1 MIGDGWSEQHALRP
15 AGPESPLSV
24 RRIAVITGSRAEF
37 GLLAPVMTAIGA
49 RSDQVLMVIAA
60 GSHLVLPSQT
70 FYDVRSQ
77 FNIAEVVPMQV
88 SGKTGRAEDVES
100 LAKGVARFGRAF
112 EKLRPDF
119 VVVLGDRIEALA
131 AGLAASIGGYALCH
145 IHGGD
150 RAEGIADEA
159 MRHAL
164 TKLAHVHFAATEESA
179 NRILKMGEQPRRVF
193 TVGSPAVDSLP
204 GYPPLDDA
212 MFAELGSP
220 QAIFL
225 MHPTGRSDELEE
237 ASAAAALEAL
247 GDLPVLLLHPNLD
260 AGREGIM
267 RALAGASPKN
277 VNRPHLPREAFIG
290 LLKRLARSGGVL
302 IGNSSAGLIE
312 AAVLGV
318 RVVDIG
324 PRQNGRERCD
334 NVVHVDRVYAQDIKA
349 AIEKARSLTLKPN
362 SHPYGAGRSGQHIA
376 ELLSTIDPSEPGFLR
391 KRCVY

>member
-15 AGPESPLSV
+15 GPQPPPTV
-24 RRIAVITGSRAEF
+24 RRIAVVTGSRAEF
-37 GLLAPVMTAIGA
+37 GLLEPVMTAIGA

-70 FYDVRSQ
+70 FYDVRSK

-88 SGKTGRAEDVES
+88 SGKVGRAEDVES

-131 AGLAASIGGYALCH
+131 AGLAASVGGYALCH

-164 TKLAHVHFAATEESA
+164 TKLAHVHFAATEESS

-193 TVGSPAVDSLP
+193 TVGSPALDSLP
-204 GYPPLDDA
+204 GFPVLGDEA
-212 MFAELGSP
+212 FKELGAP
-220 QAIFL
+220 EAIFL
-225 MHPTGRSDELEE
+225 MHPTGRSNELEE
-237 ASAAAALEAL
+237 AAAAAALEAL
-247 GDLPVLLLHPNLD
+247 GDTRVLLLHPNFD
-260 AGREGIM
+260 PGREGII
-267 RALAGASPKN
+267 RALAGAHPQS
-277 VNRPHLPREAFIG
+277 VNRPHLPRETFVG
-290 LLKRLARSGGVL
+290 LLKRLASTGGLLV
-302 IGNSSAGLIE
+302 GNSSAGLIE

-324 PRQNGRERCD
+324 PRQNGRERCA
-334 NVVHVDRVYAQDIKA
+334 NVTHVDREYVAEIA
-349 AIEKARSLTLKPN
+349 AGVAKARLLTLH
-362 SHPYGAGRSGQHIA
+362 SATHPYGNGQSGQRIA
-376 ELLSTIDPSEPGFLR
+376 EILSTIDPHEPGFLR